1 MSLASENSEPTSA
14 LRPAPD
20 TPDLQ
25 SAIRVWTSTSCL
37 PPSISGA
44 RPSSTVVG

>member
-1 MSLASENSEPTSA
+1 MGSLIDRSLDQAAFAVPLDFNVSESSA

-25 SAIRVWTSTSCL
+25 SAIR
-37 PPSISGA
+37 
-44 RPSSTVVG
+44 